1 MTDHQHPRREA
12 SPGLLSLSQRGEVN
26 VSTKILILCVAAAA
40 VAAGSVEAATCPI
53 AAQVSARPPT
63 VMLGEPIDL
72 TLVLKNTATGAIEL
86 QAPSEKSGNVRL
98 SIAEDGT
105 STAFRSYN
113 GPEWGTKEAH
123 RPPVRLKKNGSLRLS
138 LHVLSNGTPR
148 VAKPDPKEISTP
160 FAFGA
165 AGRFVAR
172 VRYEDRSNCPD
183 QPVEATVTIQV
194 AAPAGEELVVWDRIK
209 TCAACALLLH
219 TAELDSNDRASQE
232 AVALFRQI
240 VAQHPRT
247 RYANSIRAVLDR
259 IDIDHRGDSGN
270 YGDEDDGR

>member
-1 MTDHQHPRREA
+1 M
-12 SPGLLSLSQRGEVN
+12 SS
-26 VSTKILILCVAAAA
+26 KIPILCLAAAAA
-40 VAAGSVEAATCPI
+40 VAGSVEAATCPI
-53 AAQVSARPPT
+53 AAQVSARRPT

-72 TLVLKNTATGAIEL
+72 TFVLRNTAASAIEL
-86 QAPSEKSGNVRL
+86 RAPSEKTGNVRL
-98 SIAEDGT
+98 SIAEDANP
-105 STAFRSYN
+105 TAFRSYN
-113 GPEWGTKEAH
+113 GPEWGTKEAR
-123 RPPVRLKKNGSLRLS
+123 RPPVRLKKNGSLRLN
-138 LHVLSNGTPR
+138 LHVLYNGVPR

-183 QPVEATVTIQV
+183 QPVEAAVTIQV
-194 AAPAGEELVVWDRIK
+194 AAPAGEELVVWDHIK

-219 TAELDSNDRASQE
+219 TAELDPNDRASQE

-247 RYANSIRAVLDR
+247 RYAKSIRKVLSK
-259 IDIDHRGDSGN
+259 IDSDSRGDSEN
-270 YGDEDDGR
+270 YGDEDDGG